1 MKRISVYCGSKTGND
16 PAFTEAAASL
26 GRELAKNDIELVYGG
41 GGIGLMGVIADA
53 VLENHGK
60 AIGVIPD
67 RLYEMEVAHTGIT
80 ELYRVK
86 TMHERKALMA
96 DLSDAFIAMPG
107 GIGTLE
113 EIMEVMTWAQ
123 IGYHK
128 KPCAFLSVKG
138 YYSHFFQFFEHMQKE
153 GFLYHELKESAIVS
167 EDPKELVS
175 KLRLRF
181 KDN

>member
-1 MKRISVYCGSKTGND
+1 MFI
-16 PAFTEAAASL
+16 EAAKVL
-26 GRELAKNDIELVYGG
+26 GKELAINHIELVYGG
-41 GGIGLMGVIADA
+41 GGIGLMGVVAGA

-67 RLYEMEVAHTGIT
+67 RLYEMEVAHTGLT

-113 EIMEVMTWAQ
+113 EITEVMTWAQ
-123 IGYHK
+123 IGYHH
-128 KPCAFLSVKG
+128 KPCSFLNVAG
-138 YYSHFFQFFEHMQKE
+138 FYDHFFKFMEKMESQE
-153 GFLYHELKESAIVS
+153 FLYHSLKEAAIIES
-167 EDPKELVS
+167 NPQHLLS
-175 KLRLRF
+175 KL
-181 KDN
+181 KAAGSND